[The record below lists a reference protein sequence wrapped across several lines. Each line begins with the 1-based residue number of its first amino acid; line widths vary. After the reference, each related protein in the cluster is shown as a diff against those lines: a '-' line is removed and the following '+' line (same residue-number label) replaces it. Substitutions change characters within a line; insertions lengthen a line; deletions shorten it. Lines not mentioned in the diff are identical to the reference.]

1 MVEKMNQTRQII
13 GKTRE
18 TKNVQSRG
26 VARRLKLVEA
36 AKDLLHSKSPQ
47 EISFK
52 EISKKAGVPEGSAYH
67 FYANKYDIY
76 AAVAS
81 DLSELFIEVHSQK
94 IEKSRVNSWSDIVD
108 ILIDRGA
115 NVYRRNSVACE
126 LLIGSKT
133 PNEIKLID
141 RQNDKRIA
149 EIMSERFTE
158 HFQLPE
164 INNFETI
171 LFYFI
176 EMTDVLFGIS
186 YRDNETISDEIIE
199 EAKRVGKG
207 YLSTYLPP
215 VLNPA

>member
-1 MVEKMNQTRQII
+1 MSQTRQII

-26 VARRLKLVEA
+26 VARRLKLIEA
-36 AKDLLHSKSPQ
+36 ARDLLQSKSPQ

-52 EISKKAGVPEGSAYH
+52 EISQKAGVPEGSAYH

-81 DLSELFIEVHSQK
+81 DLSKLFIAAQSKK
-94 IEKSRVNSWSDIVD
+94 INKNRVSSWTDIVD

-115 NVYRRNSVACE
+115 EVYRKNNVACE

-149 EIMSERFTE
+149 EIMSERFAE

-186 YRDNETISDEIIE
+186 YRDNKTINDEIIE
-199 EAKRVGKG
+199 EAKRVGRG

-215 VLNPA
+215 VLKPA

>member
-1 MVEKMNQTRQII
+1 MSQTRQII

-26 VARRLKLVEA
+26 VARRLKLIEA
-36 AKDLLHSKSPQ
+36 ARDLLQSKSPQ

-52 EISKKAGVPEGSAYH
+52 EISQKAGVPEGSAYH

-81 DLSELFIEVHSQK
+81 DLSKLFIAAQSQK
-94 IEKSRVNSWSDIVD
+94 INKNRVSSWTDIVD

-115 NVYRRNSVACE
+115 EVYRKNNVACE

-149 EIMSERFTE
+149 EIMSERFAE

-186 YRDNETISDEIIE
+186 YRDNKTINDEIIE
-199 EAKRVGKG
+199 EAKRVGRG

-215 VLNPA
+215 VLKPA